1 MNTESNLSSENS
13 FSFTNLPI
21 VNKRVFRLGVA
32 GNYGIKSDS
41 ILWAADQGVNYWL
54 WGGSYGKVT
63 AGIKEVIQKD
73 REAHVV
79 AMLGWGYFGWQ
90 IRRSVE
96 RALRQLN
103 TEYLDC
109 FKLGWLGRTSA
120 YRGSTI
126 ETLLQLKQ
134 EGKIKSIGI
143 SIHDRKRAGRL
154 VLDSEIDLFMIRY
167 SAKHSGAEQDIFP
180 HLQERNPAVVSYTA
194 MAWGQLIKPLKNVE
208 MPPWPGPEKADLPPL
223 TPELCYR
230 FVLSNPNVHVAL
242 TGPKNLDQLKQNIQ
256 VMKQGPLNP
265 EELGWIHQ
273 YGQLVRTKKRMD
285 FI

>member
-1 MNTESNLSSENS
+1 MDTESNLNSENS
-13 FSFTNLPI
+13 FTFTNLPI
-21 VNKRVFRLGVA
+21 VNKQVFRMGVA

-54 WGGSYGKVT
+54 WGASFGKVT

-73 REAHVV
+73 RDAHVV
-79 AMLGWGYFGWQ
+79 TMLGWGYFGWQ
-90 IRRSVE
+90 IRRNVE

-120 YRGSTI
+120 YHGSTI

-154 VLDSEIDLFMIRY
+154 ALDSEIDLFMIRY
-167 SAKHSGAEQDIFP
+167 NAKHPGAEQDIFP
-180 HLQERNPAVVSYTA
+180 HLQERNPAIVSYTA
-194 MAWGQLIKPLKNVE
+194 MAWGQLIKPLKNAE
-208 MPPWPGPEKADLPPL
+208 MSPWPSPEKADIPPL

-256 VMKQGPLNP
+256 VMEQGPLNP
-265 EELGWIHQ
+265 EELDWIHK
-273 YGQLVRTKKRMD
+273 YGQLVRSKKRMD